1 MNFSPID
8 SYDGASVVFTFGAN
22 SVGVW
27 IFFILAIAL
36 FVGFILRMIQHENR
50 AYAAIAAHQP
60 VEAGPPV
67 EAEPVEAEPTTTA

>member
-1 MNFSPID
+1 MSTSPID
-8 SYDGASVVFTFGAN
+8 SYDGAGVVFTFGAN

-27 IFFILAIAL
+27 ISFLLAIAL
-36 FVGFILRMIQHENR
+36 FVGFLVRMIQHENQ

-67 EAEPVEAEPTTTA
+67 EAEPPVA

>member
-1 MNFSPID
+1 MSTSPID
-8 SYDGASVVFTFGAN
+8 SYDGAGVVFTFGAN

-27 IFFILAIAL
+27 IFLVLAVAL
-36 FVGFILRMIQHENR
+36 FVGFVLRMVQHENR

-67 EAEPVEAEPTTTA
+67 EAEPPVA